1 MESALTGGGGAPC
14 TQRDSSMCPPKPCV
28 SHDSL
33 RRDGWGGGSTEAS
46 IAKMRKGRPRVWR
59 DLPRFTQLVQGQR
72 CPPLRSSV
80 QCRPWSELQLLQLI
94 PPSPHRASLPTYP
107 SSSLSA
113 EFWSLMVTDYRYPP
127 EVGRACCCLPGS

>member
-1 MESALTGGGGAPC
+1 MVGAGGG
-14 TQRDSSMCPPKPCV
+14 
-28 SHDSL
+28 
-33 RRDGWGGGSTEAS
+33 TEAS
-46 IAKMRKGRPRVWR
+46 IVKMRKGRPRVWR

-94 PPSPHRASLPTYP
+94 PPSAHRASLPTCP

-113 EFWSLMVTDYRYPP
+113 EFWSATGTDYRYIHRKWGGPAAAFP
-127 EVGRACCCLPGS
+127 EVSLISHSCSFSQLTWLLKLISSQCMQALPH